1 MILNYLKLIRFKNL
15 LIIALTQYLM
25 RYAVLLPMIS
35 GFESQFSHFNFFLL
49 VLSTVSLAA
58 AGYAINDYFDAQ
70 TDILN
75 RPKTVIVGEHI
86 SRNATM
92 NLHIILNILGIALG
106 LYVSYSIHLWK
117 LVYIYVFIS
126 GLLWFYSTSFK
137 RQFLIGNVIIAL
149 LTAIVPLMPVLYEIP
164 PLNAF
169 YREGLI
175 LAHQNFNYLFFWSAG
190 FAIFA
195 FITTLTRELLK
206 DVEDFEGDKAYGRR
220 TLPIVSGVKISKVV
234 AVSLVSITVGLII
247 FAYFNYL
254 QINFSEVLF
263 SYISSGWVILTVL
276 LNIFLIYKIIKADTK
291 EDWHFTSNL
300 SKLIMLVGVLYS
312 ILLYFNFEEFL

>member
-1 MILNYLKLIRFKNL
+1 MVLNYLKLIRYKNL
-15 LIIALTQYLM
+15 LIIALTLFLI
-25 RYAVLLPMIS
+25 RYALMLPMIS
-35 GFESQFSHFNFFLL
+35 GFEPQFSNFHFILL
-49 VLSTVSLAA
+49 VISTISLAG

-75 RPKTVIVGEHI
+75 RPRTVIVGEKI

-92 NLHIILNILGIALG
+92 NLHIILNVIGIG
-106 LYVSYSIHLWK
+106 IGFYISYSINLWK
-117 LVYIYVFIS
+117 LVYIFILIS

-137 RQFLIGNVIIAL
+137 RQFLIGNIIIAF

-164 PLNAF
+164 MLNNF

-175 LAHQNFNYLFFWSAG
+175 LTNQNFNYLFFWSLG

-220 TLPIVSGVKISKVV
+220 TLPIVSGINISKIVT
-234 AVSLVSITVGLII
+234 SILVSVTIALII
-247 FAYFNYL
+247 FFYFNYL
-254 QINFSEVLF
+254 KINITKSVISTISTIWIIVL
-263 SYISSGWVILTVL
+263 ILIPNL
-276 LNIFLIYKIIKADTK
+276 FLIYKIIKANTK
-291 EDWHFTSNL
+291 NDWHFTSNL
-300 SKLIMLVGVLYS
+300 SKIIMLSGILYT
-312 ILLYFNFEEFL
+312 IIIYLNFL